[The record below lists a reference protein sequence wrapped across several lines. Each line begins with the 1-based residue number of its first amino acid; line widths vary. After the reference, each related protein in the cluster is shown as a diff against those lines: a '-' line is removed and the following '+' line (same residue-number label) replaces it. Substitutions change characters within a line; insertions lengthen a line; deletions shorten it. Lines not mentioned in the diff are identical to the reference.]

1 MPIKTPIQDSAVARL
16 YLRSDHN
23 KDKTITLDELTAQLA
38 KDGISKAQA
47 QAAFRAA
54 DRDNNGKVTVEEV
67 RQRALEVKRAQNA
80 GLSPA
85 DLNKDGLVT
94 KGELAALPTALSSRQ
109 TAFFLDLLGGGSGGE
124 DQFFTQHNTRTR
136 AYTRPA
142 QPAQS
147 SKTIQI

>member
-1 MPIKTPIQDSAVARL
+1 MPIKTPTQDSAVAQL

-23 KDKTITLDELTAQLA
+23 KDRTITLDELTAQLA

-47 QAAFRAA
+47 QEAFRAA

-67 RQRALEVKRAQNA
+67 RQRAIEVKRAQNA

-85 DLNKDGLVT
+85 DLNKDGIVT
-94 KGELAALPTALSSRQ
+94 KGELATLSSRQ
-109 TAFFLDLLGGGSGGE
+109 TAFFLDLLGGGGGGE
-124 DQFFTQHNTRTR
+124 DQFFTLRTHAS
-136 AYTRPA
+136 AYHRPA
-142 QPAQS
+142 QPTQP